1 MASIVDDD
9 RLFLF
14 LAVVAFCNLVPLVAF
29 FAYLIASSFVIVA
42 TALLAE
48 VLSLIFGLAV
58 FVPIFTFSTLSA
70 FVITG
75 MIILSAAV
83 KGVLMCGD
91 KPLVNTKVKLWDNDA
106 GPDLDDLLEEGH
118 TDGQGQFH
126 LSGHTSELTT
136 IDPILK
142 IYHDC
147 DDGIMPCQRKVSFII
162 PDSYVSSGA
171 TPSKVF
177 DIGTVNMQII
187 FKSEERDCL
196 NRA

>member
-75 MIILSAAV
+75 MIILVRAF
-83 KGVLMCGD
+83 LD
-91 KPLVNTKVKLWDNDA
+91 KTTKKETSSTSREPPPL
-106 GPDLDDLLEEGH
+106 P
-118 TDGQGQFH
+118 
-126 LSGHTSELTT
+126 
-136 IDPILK
+136 
-142 IYHDC
+142 
-147 DDGIMPCQRKVSFII
+147 
-162 PDSYVSSGA
+162 
-171 TPSKVF
+171 TPSPPP
-177 DIGTVNMQII
+177 
-187 FKSEERDCL
+187 
-196 NRA
+196 RAPQSPSLPSDWEWQPSKKYN